1 MIIMTKM
8 FSMNYQRVLGI
19 FLSAV
24 IMAVFSQVKTIGQV
38 VEKKYDLD
46 IVYIGNSITEGGQ
59 HDKPEVEAPPAT
71 ASDYLR
77 HRTGVRSVAFSNQG
91 RSGYTTVDYLPADG
105 GALSEVITAAQSLH
119 PDNSRL
125 LIFSISLGTN
135 DSAEKGPNGSPVSRE
150 NYQKNIEAIA
160 DKLLSVFPDCK
171 IILQQPIW
179 YSPNTYNS
187 SEYMAKGLARLQT
200 YFPMLKAVVKKYSKT
215 NPGHL
220 YTGDLTGFDYF
231 RKNYLTDLLP
241 ESGNAGTF
249 YLHPNTKGSAVLG
262 SLWGKAIYDR
272 IISSH

>member
-1 MIIMTKM
+1 LNIMTKIN
-8 FSMNYQRVLGI
+8 SMNYQRLLCI
-19 FLSAV
+19 FLSSVVLAV
-24 IMAVFSQVKTIGQV
+24 ISQVKLIGQV
-38 VEKKYDLD
+38 TEKKYDLD

-59 HDKPEVEAPPAT
+59 HEKPEVEAPPAT

-77 HRTGVRSVAFSNQG
+77 HKTGVNSVTFSNQG
-91 RSGYTTVDYLPADG
+91 RSGYTTVDYLPSDG
-105 GALSEVITAAQSLH
+105 GALTEVITAANSLH
-119 PDNSRL
+119 NDKSRL

-135 DSAEKGPNGSPVSRE
+135 DSAEKGPNGSPVSPD
-150 NYQKNIEAIA
+150 NYQKNIEAISE
-160 DKLLSVFPDCK
+160 KLLSVFPDCK

-200 YFPMLKAVVKKYSKT
+200 YFPILKAVVKKYSET

-220 YTGDLTGFDYF
+220 FTGDLTGFNYF

-262 SLWGKAIYDR
+262 SLWGEAIYNR
-272 IISSH
+272 IISSR